1 MHLHKFIYRL
11 TLNVH
16 QAKGM
21 SYSLA
26 SLKSISN
33 SDGLHRSGKQSLS
46 ANPFKTALAEK
57 LSLDQQ
63 SSKHL
68 TPIKLKH
75 QHAHAFHLSHLNTH
89 VGQSKLFRQISQM
102 QWCCKAIRL
111 NIKQRFFYL

>member
-1 MHLHKFIYRL
+1 ML

-46 ANPFKTALAEK
+46 ANPFKTALAENQPLNHQYFNK
-57 LSLDQQ
+57 KYEFARTCL
-63 SSKHL
+63 HL
-68 TPIKLKH
+68 PT
-75 QHAHAFHLSHLNTH
+75 FS
-89 VGQSKLFRQISQM
+89 
-102 QWCCKAIRL
+102 
-111 NIKQRFFYL
+111 